1 MTATDPKDP
10 NREQIEYWNSV
21 AGEKWVRL
29 NKMLDTQLAV
39 FGQRALDGA
48 ALKSGQRVLD
58 VGCGCGDT
66 TLEAAKRVGPGGQA
80 VGLDV
85 SQPMLE
91 LATQRANDAG
101 LAQARFEQADAQ
113 QYSVEPANAFDA
125 CVSRFGIMFFSDPQA
140 AFRQLHGVL
149 KPSGRFSFLC
159 WQALDKNPWIMVP
172 AIAAASVLE
181 MSPSADPYA
190 PGPMSLADSDRT
202 TGLLRNAGFHNVEC
216 ESFKTEFTIGA
227 TGTVEGAVDLI
238 HEKGPVAAAL
248 RDKDAS
254 TREAV
259 REAVTTA
266 LTPYNSADGVR
277 MGASVW
283 ELRGT
288 ATA

>member
-1 MTATDPKDP
+1 MTAVDPKDP
-10 NREQIEYWNSV
+10 NREQIEYWNTV

-29 NKMLDTQLAV
+29 NEMLDIQLAV
-39 FGQRALDGA
+39 FGRRALDGA
-48 ALKSGQRVLD
+48 ALEPGERVLD

-85 SQPMLE
+85 SGPMLE

-113 QYSVEPANAFDA
+113 QFSVEPADAFDA
-125 CVSRFGIMFFSDPQA
+125 CVSRFGIMFFSDPEA

-159 WQALDKNPWIMVP
+159 WQALDQNPWIMVP
-172 AIAAASVLE
+172 AIAASSVLQ
-181 MSPSADPYA
+181 MAPPADPYA
-190 PGPMSLADSDRT
+190 PGPMSLADRERT
-202 TGLLRNAGFHNVEC
+202 MGLLRNAGFHNVEC

-227 TGTVEGAVDLI
+227 TGTVEGAVDFILEI
-238 HEKGPVAAAL
+238 GPVSAAL

-259 REAVTTA
+259 REAVAQA
-266 LTPYNSADGVR
+266 LTPYSSADGVR